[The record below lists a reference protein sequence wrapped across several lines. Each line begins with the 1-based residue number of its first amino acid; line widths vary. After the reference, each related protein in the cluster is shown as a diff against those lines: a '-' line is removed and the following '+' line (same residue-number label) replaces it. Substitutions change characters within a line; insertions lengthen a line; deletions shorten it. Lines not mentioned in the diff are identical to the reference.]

1 MELVIETLEAK
12 IIYLE
17 ETMEKLSDIPEVEE
31 HIKKTIRDFNQV
43 IDIVQLYINLK
54 KNK

>member
-1 MELVIETLEAK
+1 MELVIATLEEK
-12 IIYLE
+12 INYLE
-17 ETMEKLSDIPEVEE
+17 QTMEELSDIPEVEE

-54 KNK
+54 ANK